1 MKQIPQNNPIILFD
15 GVCNLCSGIVM
26 FTIKRDRQGIFKFT
40 PLQSDV
46 GQSLLKQFN
55 LPMDSYQSFIL
66 VEGDR
71 YYQKSTAALRV
82 VRRMNGLCSILY
94 VFIVLPR
101 PIRDFIYDLIVKNS
115 YKWFGKKEK
124 CLIPAPGIKS
134 RFLE

>member
-101 PIRDFIYDLIVKNS
+101 PIRDLIYDLIVKNR

>member
-101 PIRDFIYDLIVKNS
+101 PIRDFIYDLIVKNR

>member
-1 MKQIPQNNPIILFD
+1 MKQIPQNNPTILFD

-66 VEGDR
+66 VEGDK

-101 PIRDFIYDLIVKNS
+101 PIRDFIYDLIVKNR

>member
-46 GQSLLKQFN
+46 GQSLLNQFN

-101 PIRDFIYDLIVKNS
+101 PIRDLIYDLIVKNR

>member
-71 YYQKSTAALRV
+71 YYQKSTAALRI

-101 PIRDFIYDLIVKNS
+101 PIRDFIYDLIVKNR